1 MAELFNGKV
10 QNKVLILSCNTGE
23 GHNSCAKA
31 LRSAF
36 ATEGFVCDIQDTLS
50 LASEGYSKAVSQ
62 SYDFLAR
69 NDLVGTPYEIAE
81 WYSELKHKPM
91 SPVYQVNKVYTKELY
106 RLITRKEYDAVICVH
121 IFPALALS
129 FLMRR
134 HPLELATFFIA
145 TDYTCY
151 PFMCETY
158 LDGYMVA
165 HSDLVEEYAHSGIPR
180 AKIHATGIPCNEKI
194 FLEKTPKDEARRR
207 LAKHFKWDIEDYSG
221 GWFLLMGGSMGFG
234 NTDIL
239 LKELLQVCAVK
250 DRIICVC
257 GRNAKQKEQIDEL
270 YKDSEVVVTIG
281 YTDQVPLLMDACD
294 VLFTKPGGLTSTEAL
309 IKNIPLIHTAPIRG
323 VEDRNARFFKER
335 GMSFCDDNP
344 KVQAEHAIMLCDDAA
359 VRESMLEAQRI
370 NRNTESCKCVVDIVK
385 DSIL

>member
-1 MAELFNGKV
+1 MAELFNGLL

-23 GHNSCAKA
+23 GHNSCANA
-31 LRSAF
+31 LKSAF

-50 LASEGYSKAVSQ
+50 LASEGYSRAVSQ

-106 RLITRKEYDAVICVH
+106 RLITRKGYDAVICVH

-129 FLMRR
+129 HLMRR
-134 HPLELATFFIA
+134 HPLAIATFFIA

-151 PFMCETY
+151 PFICETD

-165 HSDLVEEYAHSGIPR
+165 HPDLVEEYEHSGVNS
-180 AKIHATGIPCNEKI
+180 AKIHATGIPCNEKK
-194 FLEKTPKDEARRR
+194 FLSKAPKDEARRL
-207 LAKHFKWDIEDYSG
+207 LAMHFRWDITDYSG
-221 GWFLLMGGSMGFG
+221 RWFLVMGGSMGFG

-239 LKELLQVCAVK
+239 LNELLQVCTGK
-250 DRIICVC
+250 DRIICIC
-257 GRNAKQKEQIDEL
+257 GRNPRQKMQIDEQ
-270 YKDSEVVVTIG
+270 YKNSEIVLTIG

-323 VEDRNARFFKER
+323 VEDRNALFFKER
-335 GMSFCDDNP
+335 VMSFCDESP
-344 KVQAEHAIMLCDDAA
+344 KVQAEHAIILCDDLA
-359 VRESMLEAQRI
+359 VRESMLQSQRI
-370 NRNTESCKCVVDIVK
+370 NRNTESSKCVIDIVK
-385 DSIL
+385 GSIL